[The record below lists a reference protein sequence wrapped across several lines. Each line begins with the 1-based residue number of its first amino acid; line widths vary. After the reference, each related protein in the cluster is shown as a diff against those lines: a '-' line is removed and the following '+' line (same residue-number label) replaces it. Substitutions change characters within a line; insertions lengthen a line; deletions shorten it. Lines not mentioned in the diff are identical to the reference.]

1 MRKTSKVN
9 GMEKDSTRSFRE
21 GCQRRP
27 AKGWGL
33 NKEGVRNWVSVGKML
48 QAEDSGSAKKEAGV
62 EQSE

>member
-1 MRKTSKVN
+1 
-9 GMEKDSTRSFRE
+9 MEKDSTRSFRE

-33 NKEGVRNWVSVGKML
+33 NKEGERNWVSVGKML